1 MSWARCCWVN
11 QCLETIPKA
20 GTTLEF
26 GECSPEEA
34 GQEEKC
40 PPALEN
46 SFALGRG
53 VGTGPLVLIQTLG
66 RAEDGVTSSRALLV
80 LLHNRPRTFPAPGRS
95 SGLSTLVTGEHLS
108 GHRVDYFSDQL
119 REVLRNSHHVPKYSQ
134 AHTSPHTSNITLN
147 SAKSKRSPGT
157 RPSYRVGKLPVL
169 PQGEAQREIRC

>member
-1 MSWARCCWVN
+1 MSWACCCWVN

-20 GTTLEF
+20 GATLEF

-40 PPALEN
+40 PPASEN
-46 SFALGRG
+46 PFALGRG

-80 LLHNRPRTFPAPGRS
+80 PLHNRPRTFPAPGRS
-95 SGLSTLVTGEHLS
+95 SGLSTRVTGEHLS
-108 GHRVDYFSDQL
+108 GHGVDYFPDQL
-119 REVLRNSHHVPKYSQ
+119 CEVLRNSHHVPKYSQ
-134 AHTSPHTSNITLN
+134 AHTSPYTTGITLN

-157 RPSYRVGKLPVL
+157 RPSYGAGKLPVL